1 MSNRE
6 IKGKSKREIYR
17 KKEQEKNRERSK
29 EREREENSVTRESGE
44 GGERR
49 RLVGSNGLEKK
60 VSRRVT
66 GKRTLKTMGAAADL
80 Y

>member
-1 MSNRE
+1 MSE
-6 IKGKSKREIYR
+6 IKR
-17 KKEQEKNRERSK
+17 KKEQEKEKDKEKQRERK
-29 EREREENSVTRESGE
+29 ENSVTTESGE

-49 RLVGSNGLEKK
+49 RLVGSNCLEKK